1 MAGGA
6 GAQTLCRLGMRLLNS
21 KSAHFLASRPLRMRN
36 TPPRSSSGGAITLLP
51 GRLSSVAVRFR
62 EDRFVQVYVA
72 VPDFQVEAAVRVRA
86 YPSFVVDCRSLATK
100 VGERYQISVSTRLA
114 GRVILNSHVIL
125 QISVSNFPPT
135 TSVRGKKIL
144 LRFTIKI
151 NVNIR

>member
-6 GAQTLCRLGMRLLNS
+6 VAQTIWRSGVRLLNS
-21 KSAHFLASRPLRMRN
+21 KSAHFLASRPLRTRN
-36 TPPRSSSGGAITLLP
+36 APEIHQGAITLLS
-51 GRLSSVAVRFR
+51 GCLSSVAVRFG
-62 EDRFVQVYVA
+62 EDRLVQVYVA

-100 VGERYQISVSTRLA
+100 VGERYQISVFTCLA

-125 QISVSNFPPT
+125 QISVTNFPPT

-144 LRFTIKI
+144 LLFTIKI

>member
-1 MAGGA
+1 
-6 GAQTLCRLGMRLLNS
+6 
-21 KSAHFLASRPLRMRN
+21 
-36 TPPRSSSGGAITLLP
+36 
-51 GRLSSVAVRFR
+51 VAVRFG

-100 VGERYQISVSTRLA
+100 VGERYQISVSTRFA